1 MAFAPAENLQIALAI
16 VVENAGF
23 GAAQAAP
30 IARRVFDYWLLG
42 EYPSLEDIEAS
53 QKGLAATPVGT
64 KRRKEEVQ
72 LISSEGVATSMGKR

>member
-1 MAFAPAENLQIALAI
+1 

-53 QKGLAATPVGT
+53 QKGLAVTPIGVR
-64 KRRKEEVQ
+64 RRKDDVQ
-72 LISSEGVATSMGKR
+72 LKPSEGVAGLMGNR

>member
-1 MAFAPAENLQIALAI
+1 MAFAPAENPQIALAI

-53 QKGLAATPVGT
+53 QKGLAVTPIGL
-64 KRRKEEVQ
+64 KRRKEDIQ
-72 LISSEGVATSMGKR
+72 LIQSEGVAGLMGNR

>member
-1 MAFAPAENLQIALAI
+1 MSFAPAENPQIALAI

-42 EYPSLEDIEAS
+42 DYPSLQDIEAS
-53 QKGLAATPVGT
+53 QKGLASSPVGVR
-64 KRRKEEVQ
+64 RRKEDIQ
-72 LISSEGVATSMGKR
+72 LTPSEGVTGAMGNR

>member
-1 MAFAPAENLQIALAI
+1 MAFAPAENPQIALAM

-53 QKGLAATPVGT
+53 QKGLAATPIGVR
-64 KRRKEEVQ
+64 RRKEDIQ
-72 LISSEGVATSMGKR
+72 LIQSEGVAGLMGNR

>member
-1 MAFAPAENLQIALAI
+1 MAYAPAENPQIAVAI

-42 EYPSLEDIEAS
+42 EYPSTEDIEAS
-53 QKGLAATPVGT
+53 QKGLATSPIGVR
-64 KRRKEEVQ
+64 RRKEDIQ
-72 LISSEGVATSMGKR
+72 LAPGEGVMSGGNSR